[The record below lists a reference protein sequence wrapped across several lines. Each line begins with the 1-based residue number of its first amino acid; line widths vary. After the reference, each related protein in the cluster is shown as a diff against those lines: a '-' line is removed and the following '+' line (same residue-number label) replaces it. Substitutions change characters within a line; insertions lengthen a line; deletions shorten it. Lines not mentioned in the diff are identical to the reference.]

1 MKIILFNKEINIEKK
16 KLILIIV
23 IPFIAIILGT
33 FGFIKLRSEET
44 VFIGKETNA
53 EIMSIETSSIDTLDA
68 TDKTIDKTIDKTDH
82 IDEIKVYIV
91 GCVKKEG
98 IVTLKKG
105 QIINDAVMQAG
116 GLTEDADLRNI
127 NMAFILTENVMIK
140 VKSKKEIQNSTR
152 KTSEVKVQTVPKSD
166 EPKTGTGIEV
176 VNNSGGTVLSET
188 TKENSKKGK
197 ININTATIEEL
208 DTLPRVGEKTA
219 NDIIS
224 YREKAGGFKKIEDIM
239 EVPRIGEK
247 TFADLK
253 DLIEVK

>member
-1 MKIILFNKEINIEKK
+1 MKITLFNKEINIEKK
-16 KLILIIV
+16 KLIIIIV
-23 IPFIAIILGT
+23 VPFIAIILGT

-53 EIMSIETSSIDTLDA
+53 EIMSIETSSIDTLDTA
-68 TDKTIDKTIDKTDH
+68 VKPIEKADH
-82 IDEIKVYIV
+82 IDEIQVYIV

-98 IVTLKKG
+98 IVMLKKG
-105 QIINDAVMQAG
+105 QIINDAVIQAG
-116 GLTEDADLRNI
+116 GLTDQADLRNI

-140 VKSKKEIQNSTR
+140 VKSKKEIQNATQNT
-152 KTSEVKVQTVPKSD
+152 KELKVQALPKSD

-176 VNNSGGTVLSET
+176 VKNSGGTVLSET
-188 TKENSKKGK
+188 TKENSIKAK
-197 ININTATIEEL
+197 ININTATPEEL